1 MGSNVTLKQ
10 IADALDISAMTV
22 SRALNNRENV
32 DEQTRERIVE
42 KARELGYTPNH
53 IAKSLVS
60 QKTNTIG
67 VVIPE
72 IAHSFFAQA
81 IQGIEEEIFDD
92 EYQLILTHSA
102 EQDERERKALE
113 TLKAK
118 RVDGILISAA
128 QNTHNEQ
135 YYKQIIES
143 GTEMVF
149 FDRYVEN
156 IGASCVKVDD
166 NNAAYN
172 ITNHLLGH
180 GYKSVAH
187 LSAAMDI
194 SIGRDRFKGFK
205 AAMQDHNLP
214 VEDQYVVPAELHEE
228 GGYQA
233 MKTLLEL
240 PEAEQPRAVFAVNDP
255 VAFGA
260 MDAIY
265 EQGLSIPEDIAI
277 VGFSNDNRA
286 SLMESPLTTV
296 VQPAYELGRRAARK
310 LISHIENENEMLEN
324 VELLTKLKI
333 RESCGCKTA

>member
-1 MGSNVTLKQ
+1 MRSNVTLKQ

-42 KARELGYTPNH
+42 KARELGYTPSH

-81 IQGIEEEIFDD
+81 IQGIAEEIFDD

-102 EQDERERKALE
+102 EQHERERKDLE

-135 YYKQIIES
+135 YYKQIIEY

-156 IGASCVKVDD
+156 I
-166 NNAAYN
+166 
-172 ITNHLLGH
+172 
-180 GYKSVAH
+180 
-187 LSAAMDI
+187 
-194 SIGRDRFKGFK
+194 DRKR
-205 AAMQDHNLP
+205 
-214 VEDQYVVPAELHEE
+214 VV
-228 GGYQA
+228 
-233 MKTLLEL
+233 
-240 PEAEQPRAVFAVNDP
+240 
-255 VAFGA
+255 
-260 MDAIY
+260 
-265 EQGLSIPEDIAI
+265 
-277 VGFSNDNRA
+277 
-286 SLMESPLTTV
+286 
-296 VQPAYELGRRAARK
+296 
-310 LISHIENENEMLEN
+310 
-324 VELLTKLKI
+324 
-333 RESCGCKTA
+333 